1 MHSFTILIF
10 ERKILLLRRN
20 ICMHNEFTHCCCIAF
35 SDGHLN
41 TSDLAKQE
49 GHPSESGS

>member
-1 MHSFTILIF
+1 MHSFIILIF

-20 ICMHNEFTHCCCIAF
+20 ICMHNKFTHCCCIAF
-35 SDGHLN
+35 SEGHLN

-49 GHPSESGS
+49 GPPSESCS